1 MTPEIR
7 NIDGTWRG
15 ERRRKQLPND
25 LVEKRRYR
33 QLTEGAEQNAE
44 INRTEITKHD
54 IGHQKYRRDGERRE
68 KT

>member
-7 NIDGTWRG
+7 NNDGTWRG
-15 ERRRKQLPND
+15 GRRRKQLPND
-25 LVEKRRYR
+25 LVEKRRNR

-54 IGHQKYRRDGERRE
+54 TWNQKYRREGERRE
-68 KT
+68 ET

>member
-1 MTPEIR
+1 
-7 NIDGTWRG
+7 
-15 ERRRKQLPND
+15 
-25 LVEKRRYR
+25 VEKRRYR

-54 IGHQKYRRDGERRE
+54 TGNQKYRRDLKRRE